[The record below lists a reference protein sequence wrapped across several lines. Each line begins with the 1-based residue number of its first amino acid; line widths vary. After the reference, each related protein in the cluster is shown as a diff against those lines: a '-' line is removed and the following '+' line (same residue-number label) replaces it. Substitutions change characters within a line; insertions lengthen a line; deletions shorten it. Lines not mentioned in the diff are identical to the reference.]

1 MKIQFSLIFA
11 LDEGSGL
18 MVKHPLE
25 KGDALRENTRSRR
38 CECPAIIRLLRTLDN
53 GGYITEHR
61 VEHNN
66 VMTPGEMLHWP
77 SHKHIDVY
85 MGDLVRAAGIIR
97 GRALQ
102 WRQGG

>member
-1 MKIQFSLIFA
+1 M
-11 LDEGSGL
+11 GG
-18 MVKHPLE
+18 
-25 KGDALRENTRSRR
+25 
-38 CECPAIIRLLRTLDN
+38 

-77 SHKHIDVY
+77 PHIHIDVY